1 MGCGVWGVGF
11 YRFWGGQLP
20 NVQEKSTWIFPPI
33 TPRGGTFWGKK
44 SLKALSNKVF
54 IFIQHTLVNAVERI
68 KTLELDLEPEGRIT
82 EAFDAMERHI
92 DEKFAAVDEKFAA
105 IDKRFDRLEHQ
116 FNRLEAKIE
125 VVIEAITGLGDWPE
139 HELL

>member
-1 MGCGVWGVGF
+1 
-11 YRFWGGQLP
+11 
-20 NVQEKSTWIFPPI
+20 
-33 TPRGGTFWGKK
+33 
-44 SLKALSNKVF
+44 
-54 IFIQHTLVNAVERI
+54 
-68 KTLELDLEPEGRIT
+68 DLEPEGRIT
-82 EAFDAMERHI
+82 AAFDAMERHI

>member
-1 MGCGVWGVGF
+1 VGCGVWGVGF

-68 KTLELDLEPEGRIT
+68 KTLELALEPEGRIT
-82 EAFDAMERHI
+82 AAFDAMERHI
-92 DEKFAAVDEKFAA
+92 AEKFAA
-105 IDKRFDRLEHQ
+105 IDKRFDRLAHQ
-116 FNRLEAKIE
+116 FNRLQAKIE
-125 VVIEAITGLGDWPE
+125 VVLEAITGLGDLPE
-139 HELL
+139 DELS

>member
-1 MGCGVWGVGF
+1 MSEAEQNK
-11 YRFWGGQLP
+11 YINQLRR
-20 NVQEKSTWIFPPI
+20 Q
-33 TPRGGTFWGKK
+33 
-44 SLKALSNKVF
+44 
-54 IFIQHTLVNAVERI
+54 LVNAVERI

-116 FNRLEAKIE
+116 FNRLQAKIE
-125 VVIEAITGLGDWPE
+125 VVVRSYYRFGGLARR
-139 HELL
+139 